1 MGRGA
6 FPLPVPSLLALG
18 ADVAEA
24 ASVPAAGTVVE
35 VTAGV
40 GEGLGSELGVRCGA
54 IGRGRAAKIILLF
67 ILAQG

>member
-6 FPLPVPSLLALG
+6 FPLPVPSLG

-54 IGRGRAAKIILLF
+54 IGRSGV
-67 ILAQG
+67 